1 MIDRM
6 VEVVRLSRKIGRTAP
21 FSDDIDHEMV
31 LGSAVDDDEALRAK
45 IVAAT
50 VDAYL
55 HPTSTMPMGADSDP
69 TAVVNAWGKAREVA
83 ALPVLH
89 ASILP
94 E

>member
-1 MIDRM
+1 
-6 VEVVRLSRKIGRTAP
+6 
-21 FSDDIDHEMV
+21 
-31 LGSAVDDDEALRAK
+31 
-45 IVAAT
+45 
-50 VDAYL
+50 
-55 HPTSTMPMGADSDP
+55 MGADSDP

>member
-21 FSDDIDHEMV
+21 LSDDIDHGMA
-31 LGSAVDDDEALRAK
+31 LGSAVDDGEALRAN
-45 IVAAT
+45 IFAT
-50 VDAYL
+50 VDACL